1 MTYIIKPDMNS
12 WKVKYSGFQSTT
24 LSEHHKSLRQSPRQR
39 LGMQYKGNLLQKPY
53 AETDHIC
60 KSYGSSHLALKKLL
74 LFQQQSL
81 RIP

>member
-1 MTYIIKPDMNS
+1 
-12 WKVKYSGFQSTT
+12 
-24 LSEHHKSLRQSPRQR
+24 
-39 LGMQYKGNLLQKPY
+39 MQYKGNLLQKPY